1 MEQPR
6 ARGSNRSRLLIEGRP
21 GAGKTTVARRLI
33 EQLRGAGIPVDGFIT
48 EEMRDGGKRTGF
60 AIERLG
66 GARDRDVLA
75 HVSLRGPPRVGRY
88 GVDVAAV
95 ERVALPAL
103 AHPPP
108 GGIVVVDELG
118 KMELA
123 STTLQEAFLGAL
135 AGPAAVVATV
145 HVHRHPFTDALKARP
160 DVDRITV
167 TASNRQE
174 LPQRLAARLL
184 AAVGG

>member
-1 MEQPR
+1 MEQPPN
-6 ARGSNRSRLLIEGRP
+6 RGSNRSRLLLEGRP

-33 EQLRGAGIPVDGFIT
+33 ERLRRAGIPVHGFIT

-66 GARDRDVLA
+66 GDRDREVLA

-88 GVDVAAV
+88 GVDVAAL

-108 GGIVVVDELG
+108 GGILVVDELG

-123 STTLQEAFLGAL
+123 SSALQEAFLGAL
-135 AGPAAVVATV
+135 AGPAPVVATV

-160 DVDRITV
+160 DLDRITV

-184 AAVGG
+184 TAVGG

>member
-6 ARGSNRSRLLIEGRP
+6 ARGSNRSRLLLEGRP

-33 EQLRGAGIPVDGFIT
+33 EQLRGAGIPVHGFIT

-66 GARDRDVLA
+66 GEREVLA
-75 HVSLRGPPRVGRY
+75 HVSFRGPPRVGRY
-88 GVDVAAV
+88 GVDVAAL

-108 GGIVVVDELG
+108 GGILVVDELG

-123 STTLQEAFLGAL
+123 STALQEAFLGAL

-167 TASNRQE
+167 TASNRQQ